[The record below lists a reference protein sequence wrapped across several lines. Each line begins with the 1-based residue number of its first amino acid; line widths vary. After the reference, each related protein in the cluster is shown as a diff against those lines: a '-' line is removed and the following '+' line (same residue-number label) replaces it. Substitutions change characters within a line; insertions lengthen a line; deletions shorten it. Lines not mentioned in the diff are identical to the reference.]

1 MASPHFFWAAGVL
14 GALSLLTGCAGR
26 QAAEQAGSAP
36 AAAARPD
43 SAGYP
48 YTEADV
54 RFMSAMIG
62 HHSQAVVMAGW
73 AATRGASGS
82 VRTLAERIVNG
93 QQDEIATMGQW
104 LRDRGRPVP
113 EADSTTA
120 NMTRHGP
127 GHEDLMPGMV
137 TEAWMEQLAEARG
150 SEFDRLF
157 LTLMIQH
164 HRGAVSMVERLFG
177 TRGAAQDETVFKFA
191 NDVHVDQSTEIARM
205 ERLLAAL
212 PAGERSS

>member
-1 MASPHFFWAAGVL
+1 MAPPHFFWAAGGLV
-14 GALSLLTGCAGR
+14 ALSLLTGCAGR
-26 QAAEQAGSAP
+26 RDAEQAGSGP

-73 AATRGASGS
+73 AATRATSGS

-93 QQDEIATMGQW
+93 QQDEIASMQQW

-113 EADSTTA
+113 ETT
-120 NMTRHGP
+120 HGS
-127 GHEDLMPGMV
+127 GHQHHMPGML
-137 TEAWMEQLAEARG
+137 TEAQMQQLAGARG
-150 SEFDRLF
+150 PEFDRLF

-164 HRGAVSMVERLFG
+164 HRGAVSMVNDLFG
-177 TRGAAQDETVFKFA
+177 SRGAAQDETVFKFA

-205 ERLLAAL
+205 ERLLSAL
-212 PAGERSS
+212 PGGERSS

>member
-1 MASPHFFWAAGVL
+1 MAPPHFFWAAGGLV
-14 GALSLLTGCAGR
+14 ALSLLTGCAGR

-73 AATRGASGS
+73 AATRGAGGS

-93 QQDEIATMGQW
+93 QQDEIASMQQW

-113 EADSTTA
+113 ETT
-120 NMTRHGP
+120 HGS
-127 GHEDLMPGMV
+127 GHQHHMPGML
-137 TEAWMEQLAEARG
+137 TEAQMQQLAGASG
-150 SEFDRLF
+150 PEFDRLF

-164 HRGAVSMVERLFG
+164 HRGAVSMVRDLFG
-177 TRGAAQDETVFKFA
+177 SRGAAQDETVFKFA

-205 ERLLAAL
+205 ERLLSAL
-212 PAGERSS
+212 PGGERSS